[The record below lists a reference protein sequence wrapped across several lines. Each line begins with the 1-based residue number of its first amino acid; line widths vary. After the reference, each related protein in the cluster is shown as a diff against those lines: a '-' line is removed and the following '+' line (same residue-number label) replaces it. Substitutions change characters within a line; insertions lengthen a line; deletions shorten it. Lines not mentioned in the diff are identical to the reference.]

1 MKTMLS
7 SRRDRLLARIGI
19 FLIMVALIAGMV
31 GCGGESCALV
41 IASTEGG
48 SVIAPGEGM
57 FAYDQ
62 GTVVN
67 LTAEAEEGY
76 CFVNWTG
83 DVGTVACV
91 IVDTTTV
98 TMNAD
103 HSIMA
108 NFVEVWMTFP
118 NPNVGEAIRGDISE
132 RGYLFPSD
140 VQGHNPFH

>member
-1 MKTMLS
+1 MKTILS
-7 SRRDRLLARIGI
+7 SMKNRLLARIGI
-19 FLIMVALIAGMV
+19 FLIVVALIAGIV

-48 SVIAPGEGM
+48 SVAVPGEGM
-57 FAYDQ
+57 FTYDK

-83 DVGTVACV
+83 DVGTFASV
-91 IVDTTTV
+91 IADTTTF
-98 TMNAD
+98 TTNAD
-103 HSIMA
+103 YSIMA
-108 NFVEVWMTFP
+108 NFVEVWTTFP
-118 NPNVGEAIRGDISE
+118 SPNVGEAIRGDISE